1 MVGTASQRGS
11 SLARVHVQRDFKTD
25 KTRSSLPPTAASP
38 STKKTSQFWDTESP
52 DPFAINQVVTWQRI
66 ANDTELSLKTQAA
79 QAREQYTAYYGQST
93 NLVQK
98 LPLVEDNDFSQRVPI
113 NPVTFEEMLVLARPA
128 SPKRGTT
135 LKQEREIHEECSPT
149 KAYMMRNGGFPGSSH
164 LVGDNALLLMSSIY

>member
-38 STKKTSQFWDTESP
+38 SNKKTSQSWDTESP
-52 DPFAINQVVTWQRI
+52 DPFALNQVVTWQRI

-93 NLVQK
+93 NLV
-98 LPLVEDNDFSQRVPI
+98 DNDFSQRVPI

-164 LVGDNALLLMSSIY
+164 LVGDNALLLMSSLY